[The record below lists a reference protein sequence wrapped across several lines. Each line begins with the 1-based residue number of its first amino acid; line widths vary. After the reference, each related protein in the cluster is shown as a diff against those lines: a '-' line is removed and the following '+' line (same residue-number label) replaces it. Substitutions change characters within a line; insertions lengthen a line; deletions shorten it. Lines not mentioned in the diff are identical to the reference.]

1 MANEEELRKYLKR
14 AATELQTT
22 HQRLQETVAR
32 ANEPIAIVSMAC
44 RFPGGVASPE
54 DLWDVVAQG
63 RDLVSGW
70 PTDRGWDLSTY
81 DPDPEKEGTSYVRDG
96 GFLYDAADFD
106 AAFFGISPR
115 EAMAMDPQ
123 QRLLLESAWEVLERA
138 GIDPATLRGSDT
150 GVFAG
155 LISTPYGPAITG
167 DREGLGALLLT
178 GRTSSVASGRIAY
191 TLGLEGPAVT
201 LDTACSSSLVAMHQA
216 VQSLRTRES
225 SLALAGGVCVFA
237 TTEAFVGF
245 SAQRGLSAD
254 GRCKS
259 YASAADGTSWGEGV
273 GMVLLERLSD
283 ARRNGHPILAVI
295 RGSAVNQDG
304 ASNGLV
310 APNGPAQQRVIRQA
324 LANAGVP
331 AAEIDLVEGHGTGT
345 ALGDPIEAH
354 ALLSTYGAERRDGN
368 PLWLGSIKSNMG
380 HTQAAAGVAG
390 VIKLVKAMEH
400 GVMPPTLH
408 VDEPSKHVDWTV
420 GDVRLVTES
429 RPWSRNGRPRRAAV
443 SSFGISGTNA
453 HLVLEQYTE
462 PDSEPAEAI
471 EPTATPMPL
480 IPWLLSAR
488 SPEALTAQAERLTA
502 HAQANPDLL
511 PLDIGLSLS
520 ASRATFEHRAV
531 ILGRDRAELLDGV
544 QALATGVRT
553 DAVVTGVA
561 GSVTKTTVLFPGQ
574 GAQRV
579 GMGREL
585 IAAYPVYAAAFDE
598 VCAHFDG
605 AFDTPLRAV
614 ILAEPDSP
622 EAELLD
628 QTAYTQA
635 ALFTVEVAL
644 YRLTESWGLRTD
656 YVIGH
661 SIGEITAAYV
671 AGVWSLADAC
681 KLVAARGRLMQ
692 SLPTGGAMVAV
703 AAPLEQVRPLL
714 TGHPDEVSIAAVNGP
729 NAVVVSG
736 VAESV
741 ARIVETLAGQGI
753 RTKQLRVSHAFHSPL
768 MDPILAEFRAVC
780 ASLTPLTPTL
790 GVISNLTGQLADT
803 ADLHSADYWVRHL
816 REPVQFLAGAQWARR
831 HGGSKVFVEVGP
843 GAALSAMTQDCV
855 ADTDWDDITVVPIL
869 RPQRDELTGLLTA
882 LATAHGAGASV
893 GWTAAL
899 TAAGARRVTL
909 PTYPFQRKR
918 YWLDCPLGGGNIRD
932 AGLGTSEHPLLGA
945 TVTPAQGGGLLLT
958 GRLSQHTHPWL
969 AEHTISGSVLLPG
982 TAFVELALHIG
993 DLLDCPQVDELIL
1006 QAPLILPAT
1015 DGVEVQIVAAAPQE
1029 SGERSVSI
1037 YSRPA
1042 VVTEDFGAESTWT
1055 CHAVGVLAPA
1065 TEQVPADDL
1074 APWPPVG
1081 AVAIA
1086 VTELYENFAGI
1097 GYEYGPLFRG
1107 LRAAWSLGGE
1117 VFAEIALPVQSHS
1130 EAARFGL
1137 HPALLDAALHA
1148 MAFTGD
1154 AESAGAGEIRLPF
1167 AWEGVALH
1175 AVGATTVRVRVTPD
1189 GADRIGLVLTD
1200 PSGRSVATVQALT
1213 VRAVS
1218 MDQLRG
1224 STASSDESLFALGW
1238 VPVPRP
1244 EAAPAEGAWTA
1255 LPDNASEEDSVRAE
1269 VASSSTLHVE
1279 QYEGGGRTAIVL
1291 RLTPDADGS
1300 AAEVVRERVS
1310 EVLTRV
1316 QTLLA
1321 SGTPDTPLV
1330 VVTRGA
1336 VAVHG
1341 AEDIADLAAGS
1352 IWGMLRSAQN
1362 ENPGRIMVVDVDDWT
1377 HYRDAVALALAVD
1390 TEPQLAVRATALH
1403 APRVGRAGADTVGA
1417 AALTGT
1423 TDWALTALGTGALSG
1438 DNMVLTPVETF
1449 GLGPDQVRVAVR
1461 ATGMNFRD
1469 VLIVL
1474 GMYPDP
1480 NAPIG
1485 GEGSGVVLE
1494 VGPEVTEFAPGDRV
1508 MGLFAG
1514 VGSTVVT
1521 DRRTLVPMPAGWSF
1535 AQAAAVPAVFA
1546 TAYYALVDLA
1556 QVQAGETLLIHAATG
1571 GVGMAAV
1578 QLARHLGVELLVTAS
1593 TPKWP
1598 VLKAQGFDEDQI
1610 GNTRT
1615 TEFEAKFMATTDGR
1629 GADVVLDS
1637 LAGDM
1642 VDASLRLL
1650 PRGGR
1655 FVEMGLTDLRDP
1667 DEVAAAHPGVWYRN
1681 FVLME
1686 AGADRLHE
1694 IMLELVR
1701 LFEAGALTTLPVT
1714 TWDVRRAP
1722 EAFRFLGSARH
1733 IGKNVLMIPSALDP
1747 EGTVLITGGT
1757 GSLGGLVARHLVARY
1772 GVRHLLLV
1780 SRRGAQADS
1789 ARELSEELT
1798 AQGARV
1804 SFAACDVAD
1813 PAALSAVLAG
1823 IETAHPLTAV
1833 VHTAGVIDDALFIGQ
1848 TPKHIEAVFRSK
1860 ADAAWNLHEA
1870 TRELDLSLFVLFSS
1884 VAGVFGSPG
1893 QANYA
1898 GANAFLD
1905 ALAQHRHTLGLPATS
1920 LAWGLW
1926 ERATGM
1932 TEHLTAQDRARIH
1945 REGFLPISDEEGLAL
1960 LDSALTLGQ
1969 ATAVPAKID
1978 VATLRKN
1985 IDDLPATLRAVVRA
1999 GRRTADGG
2007 SVESSKLVAS
2017 LIGKSET
2024 EQERLILEIIRAH
2037 GAAVLGHDSPEAVG
2051 VDQPFMDLGFD
2062 SLSAVEF
2069 RNRLKSSTGAKLP
2082 TTVVFDYPTPGALA
2096 GYLRQQIAPAD
2107 DRPARI
2113 VAQIDALR
2121 GVCADVELDRSE
2133 LDDITARLTE
2143 LLRTLRGEEADE
2155 VLTSLDSADDDE
2167 LFDFI
2172 DKPRSAAAYGA
2183 AGSI

>member
-22 HQRLQETVAR
+22 RQRLQETVAR

-70 PTDRGWDLSTY
+70 PTDRGWDSGAY

-138 GIDPATLRGSDT
+138 GIDPATLRGTDT

-331 AAEIDLVEGHGTGT
+331 AAEVDLVEGHGTGT

-354 ALLSTYGAERRDGN
+354 ALLSTYGAERRDGE

-420 GDVRLVTES
+420 GEVQLVTES
-429 RPWSRNGRPRRAAV
+429 RPWPRNGHPRRAAV

-453 HLVLEQYTE
+453 HLVVEQYTE
-462 PDSEPAEAI
+462 PVAEPSETAEP
-471 EPTATPMPL
+471 EPDAMPV

-488 SPEALTAQAERLTA
+488 SPEALLAQAERLSA
-502 HAQANPDLL
+502 HAHANPAVS

-520 ASRATFEHRAV
+520 ATRATFEHRAV

-544 QALATGVRT
+544 QALATGVST
-553 DAVVTGVA
+553 DAVVRGVA

-605 AFDTPLRAV
+605 AFDTPLREV

-703 AAPLEQVRPLL
+703 AAPVEQVRPLL
-714 TGHPDEVSIAAVNGP
+714 AGRAGEVSIAAVNGP

-736 VAESV
+736 VAEAV
-741 ARIVETLAGQGI
+741 AEIVETLAAQGV

-768 MDPILAEFRAVC
+768 MDPILDEFRAVC
-780 ASLTPLTPTL
+780 DSLTPMTPTL
-790 GVISNLTGQLADT
+790 GVISNLTGQLAET
-803 ADLHSADYWVRHL
+803 AELHSADYWVRHL

-831 HGGSKVFVEVGP
+831 HGGAKVFVEVGP

-855 ADTDWDDITVVPIL
+855 ADTDWDDITVVPVL
-869 RPQRDELTGLLTA
+869 RPQRDERTGFLTA
-882 LATAHGAGASV
+882 LATAHGAGAAV
-893 GWTAAL
+893 DWTAAL
-899 TAAGARRVTL
+899 TAAGGRRIAL

-918 YWLDCPLGGGNIRD
+918 YWLDCPLGGANVRE
-932 AGLGTSEHPLLGA
+932 AGLRASEHPLLGA

-958 GRLSQHTHPWL
+958 GRLSRHTHAWL
-969 AEHTISGSVLLPG
+969 ADHTISGSVLLPG

-1006 QAPLILPAT
+1006 QAPLILPAA
-1015 DGVEVQIVAAAPQE
+1015 DGVEVQIVAGGAQE

-1042 VVTEDFGAESTWT
+1042 AGTEDFGAESTWT
-1055 CHAVGVLAPA
+1055 CHAVGVIAPA
-1065 TEQVPADDL
+1065 ADPAPADDL
-1074 APWPPVG
+1074 APWPPAG
-1081 AVAIA
+1081 AVAIP
-1086 VTELYENFAGI
+1086 VTELYDNFAGI

-1107 LRAAWSLGGE
+1107 LRAAWSLGTE
-1117 VFAEIALPVQSHS
+1117 VFAEVALPAQSQS

-1154 AESAGAGEIRLPF
+1154 PETAAAGEIRLPF
-1167 AWEGVALH
+1167 AWEGVTLH
-1175 AVGATTVRVRVTPD
+1175 AIGATTVRVRVTPD

-1200 PSGRSVATVQALT
+1200 PSGRSVATVRALT
-1213 VRAVS
+1213 VRAVA
-1218 MDQLRG
+1218 MDHLRG
-1224 STASSDESLFALGW
+1224 SAASTDESLFALGW
-1238 VPVPRP
+1238 VPVSRP
-1244 EAAPAEGAWTA
+1244 EAAPAAGTWTA
-1255 LPDNASEEDSVRAE
+1255 YTVAEEDSELA
-1269 VASSSTLHVE
+1269 ATSATLHLE
-1279 QYEGGGRTAIVL
+1279 HYEGGGRSAIVL
-1291 RLTPDADGS
+1291 RATAADGPP
-1300 AAEVVRERVS
+1300 ADVVRERVS

-1316 QTLLA
+1316 QALLA
-1321 SGTPDTPLV
+1321 GGTPSSPLV
-1330 VVTRGA
+1330 VLTRRA

-1341 AEDIADLAAGS
+1341 AEDVEDLAAGA

-1362 ENPGRIMVVDVDDWT
+1362 ENPGRIMIVDVDDWA
-1377 HYRDAVALALAVD
+1377 HYRDAVEVALAVD
-1390 TEPQLAVRATALH
+1390 TEPQLAIRATALH
-1403 APRVGRAGADTVGA
+1403 APRVGRAGVDTVGA
-1417 AALTGT
+1417 ADLVGT
-1423 TDWALTALGTGALSG
+1423 TDWALTALGSGALSG
-1438 DNMVLTPVETF
+1438 ENMVLTPVETF

-1494 VGPEVTEFAPGDRV
+1494 VGSAVTEFAPGDRV

-1556 QVQAGETLLIHAATG
+1556 KVQAGETLLIHAATG

-1593 TPKWP
+1593 TPKWR

-1615 TEFEAKFMATTDGR
+1615 TEFEAKFLATTDGR
-1629 GADVVLDS
+1629 GVDVVLDS
-1637 LAGDM
+1637 LAGEM

-1733 IGKNVLMIPSALDP
+1733 IGKNVLMIPEAIDP

-1757 GSLGGLVARHLVARY
+1757 GSLGGLAARHLVTRY
-1772 GVRHLLLV
+1772 GARHLLLV

-1789 ARELSEELT
+1789 AQELSEELT
-1798 AQGARV
+1798 ALGARV
-1804 SFAACDVAD
+1804 GFAACDVAD
-1813 PAALSAVLAG
+1813 PDALAAVLAG
-1823 IETAHPLTAV
+1823 IDAEHRLTAV

-1945 REGFLPISDEEGLAL
+1945 REGFLPIPDEEGLAL

-2082 TTVVFDYPTPGALA
+2082 TTVVFDYPTPAALA

-2133 LDDITARLTE
+2133 LDDITARLNE
-2143 LLRTLRGEEADE
+2143 LVRTLRGEEPDE
-2155 VLTSLDSADDDE
+2155 VLASLDSADDDE

-2183 AGSI
+2183 AGSL